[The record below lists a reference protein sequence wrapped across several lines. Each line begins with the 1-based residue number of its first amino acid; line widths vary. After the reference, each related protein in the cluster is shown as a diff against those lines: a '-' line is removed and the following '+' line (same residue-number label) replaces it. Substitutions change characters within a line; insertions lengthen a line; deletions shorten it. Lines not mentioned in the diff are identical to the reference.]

1 MYLKAFKG
9 TKLLHIICCPVP
21 ALVMTCFGL
30 ASLAILFE
38 AIKVYEAHVKYSTVL
53 GEEHCHSTRCT
64 NERSPLLGNNR
75 MNDKSSHISYS
86 QKYVSFLI

>member
-1 MYLKAFKG
+1 MEAFRG
-9 TKLLHIICCPVP
+9 TKLLHVICCLIA

-38 AIKVYEAHVKYSTVL
+38 AIKVYQEHVKYSTVL

-64 NERSPLLGNNR
+64 SERSPLLGNYR
-75 MNDKSSHISYS
+75 TNDRNSHISYS
-86 QKYVSFLI
+86 HKYVSF

>member
-1 MYLKAFKG
+1 METFKG
-9 TKLLHIICCPVP
+9 TELLHTVRCLVP

-38 AIKVYEAHVKYSTVL
+38 AMKVYHAHVRYSTVL

-64 NERSPLLGNNR
+64 SERSPLLGNDGT
-75 MNDKSSHISYS
+75 NDRNSHISYS
-86 QKYVSFLI
+86 HKYVDIT

>member
-1 MYLKAFKG
+1 MDTFKG
-9 TKLLHIICCPVP
+9 TELLHTAYCIVP

-38 AIKVYEAHVKYSTVL
+38 AMKVYQAHVRYSTVL

-64 NERSPLLGNNR
+64 NERSPLLGNDR
-75 MNDKSSHISYS
+75 TNDRNSHISYS
-86 QKYVSFLI
+86 HKYVYIT